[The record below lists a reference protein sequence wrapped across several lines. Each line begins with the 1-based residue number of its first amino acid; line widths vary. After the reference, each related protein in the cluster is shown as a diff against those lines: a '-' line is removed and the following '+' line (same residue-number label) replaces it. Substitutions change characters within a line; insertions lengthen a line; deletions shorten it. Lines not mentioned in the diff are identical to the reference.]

1 MKVEFSRSLSG
12 FNRQEVIDYIR
23 KLTNEKHR
31 AETDALESLNKL
43 NDAEYCME
51 TLKNELTEEIN
62 KRDDEIAA
70 LSSDIS
76 DKDALIAQLRDEI
89 AALTEK
95 LNAADDE
102 KRNKLNPALIKAGE
116 AEAELRMMASEL
128 ADISDRVKKAH
139 TDISDAVVTIEDY
152 ARE

>member
-31 AETDALESLNKL
+31 AETDALENLNRL
-43 NDAEYCME
+43 NDAEYRIE
-51 TLKNELTEEIN
+51 ALKNELAEEIT
-62 KRDDEIAA
+62 KRDEEIAV

-76 DKDALIAQLRDEI
+76 DKDALIAQLSDEI

-95 LNAADDE
+95 LNAVDDE
-102 KRNKLNPALIKAGE
+102 KRNKLKPALIKAGE
-116 AEAELRMMASEL
+116 AEAELRTMASEL